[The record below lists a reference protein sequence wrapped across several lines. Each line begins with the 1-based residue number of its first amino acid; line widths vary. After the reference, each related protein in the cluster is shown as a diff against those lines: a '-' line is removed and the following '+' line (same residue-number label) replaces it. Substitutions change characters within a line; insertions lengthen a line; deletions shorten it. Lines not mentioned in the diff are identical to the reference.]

1 MSNSLYQVVKIDEE
15 SCIGCTKCI
24 NVCPVDAILG
34 ANKQTHS
41 VLTDYCIGCE
51 LCLPAC
57 PVNCIQIIAQQEPV
71 DTKHR
76 ASVAKAR
83 VQARNKRLNIEL
95 VEKQEADSQALAT
108 NIKLEIAAVL
118 ARTQQKRKPFVW
130 GQNE

>member
-1 MSNSLYQVVKIDEE
+1 MSSLYQIVAIDEG

-34 ANKQTHS
+34 ANKQTHA
-41 VLTDYCIGCE
+41 VLTEFCIGCE

-57 PVNCIQIIAQQEPV
+57 PVNCIQIIPALDPV
-71 DTKHR
+71 DTKQR

-83 VQARNKRLNIEL
+83 VQVRNKRLNKEL
-95 VEKQEADSQALAT
+95 SEKQQADSQVLAT
-108 NIKLEIAAVL
+108 NMKLEIAASL

-130 GQNE
+130 GQDE